1 MKASKFRDM
10 SKEDLIQEETEL
22 RRQLLRIRFQAT
34 VGQTD
39 SAGKMKD
46 IRRDIARIKTV
57 LTEMERQGLR

>member
-10 SKEDLIQEETEL
+10 AKEDLIQEESEL
-22 RRQLLRIRFQAT
+22 RKQLLRIRFQAAA
-34 VGQTD
+34 GQTE
-39 SAGKMKD
+39 SAPKMKD

>member
-1 MKASKFRDM
+1 MKASRFRDM

-22 RRQLLRIRFQAT
+22 RRQLLRIRFQAAT
-34 VGQTD
+34 GQTEG
-39 SAGKMKD
+39 AAKMKD